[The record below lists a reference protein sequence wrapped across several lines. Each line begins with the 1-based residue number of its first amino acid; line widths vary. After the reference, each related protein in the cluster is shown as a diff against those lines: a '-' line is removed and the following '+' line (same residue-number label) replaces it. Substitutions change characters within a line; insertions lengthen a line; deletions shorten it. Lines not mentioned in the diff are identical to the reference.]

1 MFSFFFFKHFHNENM
16 HCVLNLLCIVY
27 LPIGSLCKILN
38 VLVDLFLNYASDSNE
53 LCVPSLP

>member
-1 MFSFFFFKHFHNENM
+1 M